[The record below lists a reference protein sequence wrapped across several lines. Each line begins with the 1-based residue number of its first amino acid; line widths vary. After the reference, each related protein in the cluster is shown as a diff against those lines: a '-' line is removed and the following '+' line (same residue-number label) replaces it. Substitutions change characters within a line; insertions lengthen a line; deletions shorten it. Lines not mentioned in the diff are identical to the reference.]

1 MFVVD
6 RSHVKEVLS
15 APETHISFVES
26 FKDYG
31 FDYLFT
37 GDALDTYH
45 NRVILGPL
53 TRGVEE
59 FLPSMIDEL
68 EFALSTELDNIQGNC
83 ISHRSCSR

>member
-6 RSHVKEVLS
+6 RSHVKELLS
-15 APETHISFVES
+15 APESHISFVES

-68 EFALSTELDNIQGNC
+68 EFALSTELGSTQGNAVQFTLW
-83 ISHRSCSR
+83 